1 MNWDKSSQRDTGCL
15 PVALLGNRSW
25 PRRVENSST
34 RANGEY
40 NGAIRVVCWGEDG
53 NMPKLCPW
61 ANRSLKW
68 LQVAFV
74 QEWKYLYLRSVQN
87 ITLSIQKGLCHL
99 YVLLQLYVHILY
111 LNIWFPM
118 NISCNSPE
126 HIKVASYFC
135 LARPPISAA
144 RPPMAAGT
152 ASKVNLRQ
160 WQQALFSHFSFWGLY
175 AVVKSPAGRVWLTGR
190 QGRDTTGSMKKSS
203 PQGKHNFLIKKSPTQ
218 IQNSEN
224 KNTFYIQSWLLWYRW
239 KTEVKDH
246 WGKRAELNETFWP
259 SITLEMLRKDVWW
272 GLQFQAEG
280 DGRRTDSLYTQ
291 TGIL

>member
-61 ANRSLKW
+61 ANHSLKW

-111 LNIWFPM
+111 LNIWFPV

-135 LARPPISAA
+135 LARPPVSAA
-144 RPPMAAGT
+144 RPTMAAGT
-152 ASKVNLRQ
+152 ASKVNLKR

-190 QGRDTTGSMKKSS
+190 QGSETETQLAAWRRAVLRENTISWSKKVLHKYKAVKTKTHFTYKAGCSDIDGKPKWKITGEK
-203 PQGKHNFLIKKSPTQ
+203 GL
-218 IQNSEN
+218 
-224 KNTFYIQSWLLWYRW
+224 SW
-239 KTEVKDH
+239 
-246 WGKRAELNETFWP
+246 
-259 SITLEMLRKDVWW
+259 M
-272 GLQFQAEG
+272 
-280 DGRRTDSLYTQ
+280 RRFGQD
-291 TGIL
+291 